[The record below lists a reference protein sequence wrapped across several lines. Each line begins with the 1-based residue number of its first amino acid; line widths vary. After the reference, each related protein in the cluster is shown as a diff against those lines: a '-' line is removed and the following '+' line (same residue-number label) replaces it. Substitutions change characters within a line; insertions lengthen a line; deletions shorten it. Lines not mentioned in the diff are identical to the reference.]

1 MKNIL
6 NKAAR
11 RLLFVCAFMFAL
23 QAYAQQININVK
35 NSTLE
40 SVLKTITQQ
49 TGYRFTYTDAIN
61 AQKTMVSVDVNNT
74 APLEF
79 FKTFFG
85 NYGISYKVS
94 NKLVSLSPLKQESV
108 KKRTVKGKVTDDN
121 GATIPG
127 AAVRN
132 ATTGTITVS
141 DMDGNFS
148 IAASEGDKLQ
158 FTAIGMADF
167 STTVGKND
175 IVNAVLPLDIIALD
189 DVVVTG
195 YQTIS
200 KERATGSYS
209 TVSANVISQKPTANI
224 SSVLNGMVPGLS
236 VASNAVDG
244 QTRFIIRGQGTLQ
257 SSQIDKDPLIVVDG
271 FPINGFSTDNDNPFT
286 NIKDP
291 FSTINPNDVENITV
305 LKDAAATS
313 IYGARAANG
322 VIVITTKKGKAGE
335 KMQISADAYFSVGQ
349 KADVEYYFNMASA
362 ENQFR
367 YLELMQNYEPI
378 DLGYYNPYTTKWK
391 KMYMSDA
398 YSMLWEKDSRGTL
411 SDSDYQ
417 ARKAELLNYAE
428 QQLWKKDIEK
438 HILQNTIK
446 QNYNLALRGATEK
459 INYAFSASY
468 NKEDGYSIGNA
479 NRRIIINMGAVTKLT
494 KNLSFNININ
504 TTFAKR
510 DDNGVSLGSLKAI
523 MSPWSRLTDDNGN
536 FIHVPASNTVY
547 YPILM
552 SEYEGKTPA
561 SWLYNPVTDRQYQ
574 NFTSNNM
581 NYRIQGGFDYKTSWG
596 LNLSAKGQYEYQM
609 FDIKRMYDA
618 ESYYVRDMYN
628 TYSKYNAASGK
639 YESFFPAGGI
649 FTDSGD
655 KYESYNLRGQADY
668 HKKIGKHDIV
678 ALAGTEIISATTNNI
693 PSITRYG
700 FNKNTYSVLST
711 PDYVT
716 MYEDIFG
723 DYWYMPYSELGS
735 LSLYEERFFSIYA
748 NLGYTFNDKYSITAS
763 FRTDATNYQTKE
775 TREKFSPF
783 WSVGGSWMVTKE
795 KFMEQATWV
804 DMLKLRA
811 SIGVAGVSAGKKGN
825 STVTTVET
833 NPGDITY
840 TNNQPY
846 STISMRGNPTLTWE
860 KSRTLNIG
868 VDFSLFENKLYG
880 NIDYYNKL
888 SYDVLAAATVP
899 VISQGVNKT
908 VYNNAKIQN
917 NGIEVSLGTN
927 INIAKD
933 FIWNG
938 QLNLA
943 YNNNLVKEYNVTSSS
958 PTMINVD
965 FLQGYPL
972 NTILV
977 LKPKGYTAD
986 GQIILQGKDGSE
998 EIIKDNKTSHV
1009 GDQIE
1014 RQNGKTVDDLNYT
1027 YFLGSYT
1034 PKYELGF
1041 SNRFTYKGLTLSF
1054 MITGRF
1060 DYWVNANNRFDASQS
1075 TDAANMGKHLDGS
1088 FEVYDQGYEN
1098 QTEYSYFPLYSDA
1111 NKNHFNASWAYM
1123 RMDNSQQMFDTQYK
1137 RGDHIRL
1144 QEIYL
1149 GYNLPKRILSK
1160 TKIFEGVNIYAQATN
1175 LGIIWSSC
1183 KDFDPEYTWGT
1194 LKPMTTFTFGL
1205 KLNFKY

>member
-148 IAASEGDKLQ
+148 IAASEGDQLQ
-158 FTAIGMADF
+158 FTAIGMEDF
-167 STTVGKND
+167 TATVGKSD
-175 IVNAVLPLDIIALD
+175 VINAVLPLDIIALD

-209 TVSANVISQKPTANI
+209 TVNAEIISQKPTANI
-224 SSVLNGMVPGLS
+224 ASVLNGMVPGLA
-236 VASNAVDG
+236 VASSSVEDG
-244 QTRFIIRGQGTLQ
+244 TNRFIIRGQGTLQ
-257 SSQIDKDPLIVVDG
+257 DSQIDKDPLIVVDG
-271 FPINGFSTDNDNPFT
+271 FPINGYSTDGAA
-286 NIKDP
+286 IKDP

-322 VIVITTKKGKAGE
+322 VIVVTTKKGRAGE
-335 KMQISADAYFSVGQ
+335 RMQISADAYFSVGQ
-349 KADVEYYFNMASA
+349 KADAEYYFNMASA
-362 ENQFR
+362 ESQFR

-378 DLGYYNPYTTKWK
+378 NLSSSDPYTVPRYRKQ
-391 KMYMSDA
+391 YMSEAFD
-398 YSMLWEKDSRGTL
+398 MLWNRDARGTL
-411 SDSDYQ
+411 SESDYQ
-417 ARKAELLNYAE
+417 AKKAQLLGYAE

-446 QNYNLALRGATEK
+446 QNYNVALRGATDK
-459 INYAFSASY
+459 LNYSFSAAY
-468 NKEDGYSIGNA
+468 NKEQGYSIGDA
-479 NRRIIINMGAVTKLT
+479 TRRIILNMAATTKLT
-494 KNLSFNININ
+494 KNLSFNVNIN

-510 DDNGVSLGSLKAI
+510 EDNGISLGTLKTYI
-523 MSPWSRLTDDNGN
+523 SPWSRLTDDNGN
-536 FIHVPASNTVY
+536 FIHVPTSSTVY
-547 YPILM
+547 YPVLM

-561 SWLYNPVTDRQYQ
+561 SWLYNPVTDRDYEDH
-574 NFTSNNM
+574 TSNNM

-596 LNLSAKGQYEYQM
+596 LNLSAKGQYEYRR
-609 FDIKRMYDA
+609 FDSKSLYDA
-618 ESYYVRDMYN
+618 QSYYVRDMYN

-639 YESFFPAGGI
+639 YDTYFPAGSI

-655 KYESYNLRGQADY
+655 KYEGYNLRGQADY
-668 HKKIGKHDIV
+668 HKRFGKHDITV
-678 ALAGTEIISATTNNI
+678 LAGTEIISSSTNNL

-700 FNKNTYSVLST
+700 FNKNTYSVSST
-711 PDYVT
+711 PDYIT
-716 MYEDIFG
+716 QQYDIFNV
-723 DYWYMPYSELGS
+723 YTFMPYAGLGA
-735 LSLYEERFFSIYA
+735 LSSYEERFFSIYA
-748 NLGYTFNDKYSITAS
+748 NAAYTFNDKYSITGS

-783 WSVGGSWMVTKE
+783 WSVGASWMITKE
-795 KFMEQATWV
+795 KFMENVSWV

-825 STVTTVET
+825 STVTTLT
-833 NPGDITY
+833 TY
-840 TNNQPY
+840 SGNLIYTDNQPY
-846 STISMRGNPTLTWE
+846 STISMRGNPTLSWE
-860 KSRTLNIG
+860 KSRILNIG
-868 VDFSLFENKLYG
+868 ADFSLFGNKLYG
-880 NIDYYNKL
+880 SIDYYNKY
-888 SYDVLAAATVP
+888 SYDVLANATVP

-908 VYNNAKIQN
+908 TFNNAKVQN
-917 NGIEVSLGTN
+917 NGIEVALGTN

-933 FIWNG
+933 FTWNG
-938 QLNLA
+938 QFNFA
-943 YNNNLVKEYNVTSSS
+943 YNNNYVKEYNVTASS
-958 PTMINVD
+958 PTMNLD

-972 NTILV
+972 NSIVV
-977 LKPKGYTAD
+977 LKPKGYTPE
-986 GQIILQGKDGSE
+986 GQIILQGKDGVD
-998 EIIKDNKTSHV
+998 EIIADYDTAHT

-1014 RQNGKTVDDLNYT
+1014 RQNGKTLDDLNYT
-1027 YFLGSYT
+1027 YYLGSST
-1034 PKYELGF
+1034 PKYEMGF
-1041 SNRFTYKGLTLSF
+1041 TNRFSYKGITLSF

-1060 DYWVNANNRFDASQS
+1060 DYWVYTGDTFNASFDVS
-1075 TDAANMGKHLDGS
+1075 AAQLNKHLDGS
-1088 FEVYDQGYEN
+1088 FKVYDEGYAN
-1098 QTEYSYFPLYSDA
+1098 QTEYSYFPLYNDA
-1111 NKNHFNASWAYM
+1111 NESLFNASYSYTYM
-1123 RMDNSQQMFDTQYK
+1123 YNAHLMFDNSYK
-1137 RGDHIRL
+1137 KGDHIRL

-1149 GYNLPKRILSK
+1149 GYDLPKRILSK
-1160 TKIFEGVNIYAQATN
+1160 TKIFDGINIYAQATN

-1183 KDFDPEYTWGT
+1183 KEFDPEYTWGS